1 MGQGLGIE
9 AIGVAALGLGLVK
22 GRVGVADQ
30 LGGALGVVGEQA
42 IGTLEQLKRLGVAL
56 SIDDFGTGYS
66 SLAYL
71 KRFAVD
77 KLKIDQ
83 SFIRDIPH
91 DNNDK
96 EIAATIIAMARNLK
110 LHVLAEGVE
119 TQEQLAFLQL
129 HGCDAFQG
137 YLYSP
142 PVPATEFVQFLTRAM
157 DS

>member
-1 MGQGLGIE
+1 M
-9 AIGVAALGLGLVK
+9 K
-22 GRVGVADQ
+22 RTTFYYSKH
-30 LGGALGVVGEQA
+30 GEQ
-42 IGTLEQLKRLGVAL
+42 
-56 SIDDFGTGYS
+56 
-66 SLAYL
+66 
-71 KRFAVD
+71 
-77 KLKIDQ
+77 
-83 SFIRDIPH
+83 H

-142 PVPATEFVQFLTRAM
+142 PVPATEFVKFLTRAM